1 MGDIFLLDFII
12 KYWLEILFG
21 LITTGATLFAKRIY
35 SLYKSEKKTKEKI
48 IIDEFDKKIQ
58 SFYVKTQQDNEAIAQ
73 RIDGIENLMYIFK
86 KGLLSIQGDHF
97 KKKCLFLLEENHKV
111 TLDEWLQI
119 VTDHDTYKSLG
130 GNHEGDELFKLV
142 EIKAD
147 KFLTDLNIKK

>member
-1 MGDIFLLDFII
+1 MLDFII